1 MDMGA
6 WLFVE
11 GTEKWRDI
19 QVDIGDT
26 ATKQNIKNRTNATR
40 YERHV
45 IIENIERTMEL
56 ITAIF
61 GLRKT
66 TSHHKFEWR

>member
-61 GLRKT
+61 GLRKNYKP
-66 TSHHKFEWR
+66 SQI